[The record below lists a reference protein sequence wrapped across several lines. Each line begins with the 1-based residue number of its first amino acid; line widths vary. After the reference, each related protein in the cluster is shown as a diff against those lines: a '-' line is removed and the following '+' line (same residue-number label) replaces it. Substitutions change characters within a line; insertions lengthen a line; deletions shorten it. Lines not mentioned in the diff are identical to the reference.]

1 MLTVGVVTFCL
12 ATTVKALDVTG
23 VRSVLVT
30 TDTVLPPAGPLV
42 SPRSV
47 IAQLVVWR

>member
-1 MLTVGVVTFCL
+1 MLTVGVVTL
-12 ATTVKALDVTG
+12 PPGTTVKPLEVTG

-47 IAQLVVWR
+47 MRSSSLR